1 VALAVGER
9 ITFIDGKLV
18 VPDRPVIPYI
28 VGDGTGPDLWRAAV
42 RVLDRAV
49 ELCWP
54 GKRTILWSEVLAG
67 EKAYKEKGSWL
78 PQETIQAFQECRV
91 GIKGPLTTP
100 VGEGIRSLNVTLRMV
115 LDLYACVRPVRH
127 FPGVPSPVK
136 EPHKVDMVVFR
147 ENTEDVYVGFELESG
162 KQETK
167 DLLEHLFT
175 KYGWRIRPDSGI
187 GIKPISKSGSRRLI
201 KAAIDYALAKGRKS
215 VTLVHKGNIQKF
227 TEGAFRK
234 WGYELARESYRDE
247 VVSWEECDGNPSPGK
262 ILLKDAIADIFFQQT
277 LLRPEEFDVIATMNL
292 NGDYLSDAL
301 AAQVGGIGMAPGG
314 NINYE
319 RGYALFEATHGTAP
333 KYANLDKV
341 NPSSLILSGA
351 MMFDYMG
358 WREAATRI
366 EKGLELTF
374 ASKKVTYDL
383 ARLMGGAEEVS
394 CSRFADLVCQK
405 MEKVS

>member
-1 VALAVGER
+1 MSLG
-9 ITFIDGKLV
+9 GKIVFEDHKLT
-18 VPDRPVIPYI
+18 VPDHPIIPYI
-28 VGDGTGPDLWRAAV
+28 EGDGTGPDIWRAAV

-49 ELCWP
+49 EICWS
-54 GKRTILWSEVLAG
+54 GKRKIIWKEVLAG
-67 EKAYKEKGSWL
+67 EKAFKQTGNWL
-78 PQETIQAFQECRV
+78 PQETIQAFQEYRV

-100 VGEGIRSLNVTLRMV
+100 VGEGIRSLNVALRMI

-147 ENTEDVYVGFELESG
+147 ENTEDVYVGFELESE
-162 KQETK
+162 KPETK
-167 DLLEHLFT
+167 DLLEHLSRN
-175 KYGWRIRPDSGI
+175 YHWQIRPDSGI
-187 GIKPISKSGSRRLI
+187 AIKPISKTGSRRLI

-234 WGYELARESYRDE
+234 WGYELAKESYRGR
-247 VVSWEECDGNPSPGK
+247 VVSWDECNGHPPAGQ
-262 ILLKDAIADIFFQQT
+262 ILMKDAIADVFFQQT

-319 RGYALFEATHGTAP
+319 SGYALFEATHGTAP
-333 KYANLDKV
+333 KYAGLDKV
-341 NPSSLILSGA
+341 NPSSVILSGA
-351 MMFDYMG
+351 MMLEYLG
-358 WREAATRI
+358 WPDAAARI
-366 EKGLELTF
+366 EKGLERAF

-383 ARLMGGAEEVS
+383 ARLMEGAEEVS
-394 CSRFADLVCQK
+394 CSRFADLVCAS
-405 MEKVS
+405 MEKVP

>member
-1 VALAVGER
+1 LGSGEK
-9 ITFIDGKLV
+9 ITFENHKLI

-28 VGDGTGPDLWRAAV
+28 EGDGTGPDIWRAAV
-42 RVLDRAV
+42 RVLEHAV
-49 ELCWP
+49 ELCWL
-54 GKRTILWSEVLAG
+54 GKRKIGWKEVLAG
-67 EKAYKEKGSWL
+67 EKAFKETGNWL
-78 PQETIQAFQECRV
+78 PQETIQAFQEYRV

-100 VGEGIRSLNVTLRMV
+100 VGEGIRSLNVALRMV
-115 LDLYACVRPVRH
+115 LDLYACLRPVRH

-136 EPHKVDMVVFR
+136 EPYKVDMVVFR

-162 KQETK
+162 KPETK
-167 DLLEHLFT
+167 DLLEYLLKEH
-175 KYGWRIRPDSGI
+175 GWQIRPDSGI
-187 GIKPISKSGSRRLI
+187 SIKPISRFGSRRLI
-201 KAAIDYALAKGRKS
+201 KAAIDYALAKKRKS

-234 WGYELARESYRDE
+234 WGYELAKESYRDQ
-247 VVSWEECDGNPSPGK
+247 VVSWEECSGNPPAGK
-262 ILLKDAIADIFFQQT
+262 ILIKDAIADIFFQQT

-292 NGDYLSDAL
+292 NGDYMSDAL

-319 RGYALFEATHGTAP
+319 SGYALFEATHGTAP

-351 MMFDYMG
+351 MMLDYMG

-366 EKGLELTF
+366 EKGLEKTF

-383 ARLMGGAEEVS
+383 ARLMEGSEEVS
-394 CSRFADLVCQK
+394 CSQFADLVCAN